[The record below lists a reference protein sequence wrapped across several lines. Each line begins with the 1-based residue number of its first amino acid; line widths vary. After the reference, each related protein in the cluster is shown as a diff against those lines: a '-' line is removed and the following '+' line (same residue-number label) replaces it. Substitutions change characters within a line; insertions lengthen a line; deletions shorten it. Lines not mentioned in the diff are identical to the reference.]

1 MAAAT
6 ITELRNMANGTLD
19 GVSDAI
25 LNQYLS
31 DAYGQ
36 VTDYISVS
44 NSKFSYLQ
52 RLYCLFLL
60 YQYGAFSGG
69 DVQSETVGDV
79 SITYGGGGGS
89 AGSSGLPD
97 YKKMF
102 YMELEKILGMTRRIC

>member
-6 ITELRNMANGTLD
+6 LQELRNMANGTLD

-25 LNQYLS
+25 LNQYLADS
-31 DAYGQ
+31 YSQ
-36 VTDYISVS
+36 VTQYISV
-44 NSKFSYLQ
+44 NNARFSYLQ

-102 YMELEKILGMTRRIC
+102 YMELEKVLGTVRRIC